1 LYDVLVIGAG
11 PTGSSVAKE
20 LAKNGYNVLIV
31 EKSKLPRN
39 KSCSGIL
46 IKKSIELIELYFGES
61 VPENIMCYP
70 KVSKGMI
77 FINDHS
83 EKYVFEQNGLNI
95 WRESLDYWLVQKAL
109 SVGAELRDYTIV
121 VDYKE
126 NDGYVTVKL
135 KNSNKGEY
143 FENAKIVVDSSG
155 ALCSLKRKLISC
167 PRNYV
172 YTYQTFNIG
181 TIDLDI
187 NYFYAFLQQKFSEY
201 DAWFNVKD
209 NYLIFGVAVIDP
221 KNFKQYY
228 SIFIDYME
236 KEYNAKIERE
246 EKIEKWIM
254 PHILPDYKIDYGI
267 GRVLFAG
274 EAAGFL
280 NPMGEGISA
289 GLESGFIAAKAIQ
302 QGCLHDGIETI
313 HASYINNSIA
323 VKKYMESQWRFVAG
337 LSPKFSHMK

>member
-1 LYDVLVIGAG
+1 MYDVLVIGAG
-11 PTGSSVAKE
+11 PTGSSAAKE

-61 VPENIMCYP
+61 VPENIMCYS

-135 KNSNKGEY
+135 KNR
-143 FENAKIVVDSSG
+143 
-155 ALCSLKRKLISC
+155 ALRRFWWRLFKPKKR
-167 PRNYV
+167 
-172 YTYQTFNIG
+172 QTR
-181 TIDLDI
+181 
-187 NYFYAFLQQKFSEY
+187 FYWVWL
-201 DAWFNVKD
+201 
-209 NYLIFGVAVIDP
+209 L
-221 KNFKQYY
+221 
-228 SIFIDYME
+228 
-236 KEYNAKIERE
+236 YNE
-246 EKIEKWIM
+246 
-254 PHILPDYKIDYGI
+254 
-267 GRVLFAG
+267 AG
-274 EAAGFL
+274 EL
-280 NPMGEGISA
+280 LRCNQNIIP
-289 GLESGFIAAKAIQ
+289 
-302 QGCLHDGIETI
+302 
-313 HASYINNSIA
+313 
-323 VKKYMESQWRFVAG
+323 
-337 LSPKFSHMK
+337 SP